1 MLSSCSIF
9 QLKTNYPTPPQALM
23 VKAKALPKI
32 ERDEAGEAKEVDLIK
47 YTHQVIQQYNLIKLQ
62 TNSLIN
68 WVNEIGKTND

>member
-1 MLSSCSIF
+1 
-9 QLKTNYPTPPQALM
+9 M

-32 ERDEAGEAKEVDLIK
+32 ERNKAGEAKEIDLIE
-47 YTHQVIQQYNLIKLQ
+47 YTHQVINRYNLIKLQ